1 MSRATSLANHGRK
14 AALVVAGSAAA
25 LAVSAVSAGP
35 ASSGAFPGVNGPIAY
50 TESLTGFKDQIW
62 SVTADGTNK
71 IRLSNAPDNDNTR
84 ANWNANGDQVAYIR
98 STDDP
103 TVTDLYV
110 MNADGT
116 DARPVV
122 TGIKFGSYPSWSPD
136 GSKIAYNE
144 NLGTIWTVNADGSN
158 KQALIGEDPNGTEFG
173 TSPQWS
179 PDGTKIA
186 FSKIIAADPNCPGQF
201 KADLYL
207 MNTSGGN
214 LEQLT
219 SDPCSSYEPTW
230 SPDGQRIAYTTDR
243 GFDEDIWVI
252 DAQPGAQQQQLTDAI
267 GNDSSPSWSP
277 DGTMIAFETL
287 RNIAAEIWTMNAD
300 GTNQQTTG
308 IEGTEPSWGPGEPT
322 ETTLAIK
329 AVKKSKK
336 LKVDK
341 KYKLVKSAETNGE
354 ITKVKIVCKVNGK
367 KYVNAN
373 AKKPCGAKQKKKN
386 DPTTAKVI
394 TKLKCDTRVKIKAVV
409 KAQYQQADPAK
420 WKRTWKVKKNTGPNC

>member
-1 MSRATSLANHGRK
+1 MIRSISLTSHGRK

-25 LAVSAVSAGP
+25 LAVSAISAVP

-62 SVTADGTNK
+62 SVNADGTNK

-116 DARPVV
+116 GARPVV

-158 KQALIGEDPNGTEFG
+158 KQVLIGEDPNGTEFG

-186 FSKIIAADPNCPGQF
+186 FSKIIAQNVNCTGGVDAQ
-201 KADLYL
+201 LYL

-219 SDPCSSYEPTW
+219 NDPCSSYEPTW

-243 GFDEDIWVI
+243 GFDEEIWVM

-322 ETTLAIK
+322 ETTLAVK

-341 KYKLVKSAETNGE
+341 KYKVVKSAETNGE
-354 ITKVKIVCKVNGK
+354 ITKVKIVCKIDGDKVNK
-367 KYVNAN
+367 KTT
-373 AKKPCGAKQKKKN
+373 KKTCGAKEKKKS

-394 TKLKCDTRVKIKAVV
+394 AKPKCDTKMKIKAVV
-409 KAQYQQADPAK
+409 TAQYQATDPAK

>member
-1 MSRATSLANHGRK
+1 MIRSISLTSHGRK

-50 TESLTGFKDQIW
+50 TESAPPLLDQIW
-62 SVTADGTNK
+62 SVDADGTNQ
-71 IRLSNAPDNDNTR
+71 IRLTNAPDNDNTQ
-84 ANWNANGDQVAYIR
+84 AAWSPNGDQVAYIR
-98 STDDP
+98 STAGLN
-103 TVTDLYV
+103 VNDLYV

-116 DARPVV
+116 DPRPVV
-122 TGIKFGSYPSWSPD
+122 TGIKIGSYPSWSPD
-136 GSKIAYNE
+136 GSKIAYVE
-144 NLGTIWTVNADGSN
+144 NLGIWTVNADGSN
-158 KQALIGEDPNGTEFG
+158 QQPLIGEDPNGTEFG

-186 FSKIIAADPNCPGQF
+186 FSKIIATDPNCPGQV

-219 SDPCSSYEPTW
+219 NDPCSSYEPTW

-243 GFDEDIWVI
+243 GFDEDIWVM
-252 DAQPGAQQQQLTDAI
+252 DAQPGAQQQQLTDTV

-300 GTNQQTTG
+300 GNNQQPTG
-308 IEGTEPSWGPGEPT
+308 IEGTEPNWGPAEPT
-322 ETTLAIK
+322 ETTLAVK

-336 LKVDK
+336 IKVDK

-354 ITKVKIVCKVNGK
+354 ITKVKIVCKIDGDKVNK
-367 KYVNAN
+367 KTT
-373 AKKPCGAKQKKKN
+373 KKTCGAKEKKKS

-394 TKLKCDTRVKIKAVV
+394 AKPKCDTKMKIKAVV
-409 KAQYQQADPAK
+409 TAQYQQTDPAK